1 MLKFIIYELSVG
13 NWVQNLAFYIFLILL
28 SYVVII
34 QIKSTSK
41 VQLKKRR
48 ALK

>member
-1 MLKFIIYELSVG
+1 MLKLIIDEFSVG
-13 NWVQNLAFYIFLILL
+13 NWVQNLAFYSFLFLL
-28 SYVVII
+28 SWTVIL

-41 VQLKKRR
+41 ISLKRR